1 MQLMYYHR
9 WQVILVL
16 MPYLCLKLKYEIQSK
31 PKLMMILLRRKSV
44 NKQPNIQTFL
54 TVELSVGLSQ
64 NQVVVP
70 PYSNLI

>member
-1 MQLMYYHR
+1 
-9 WQVILVL
+9 
-16 MPYLCLKLKYEIQSK
+16 
-31 PKLMMILLRRKSV
+31 MMILLRRKSV

-70 PYSNLI
+70 PYSNLIWQLLWEFNDSVIDEQLGVLKTYKRLAQ